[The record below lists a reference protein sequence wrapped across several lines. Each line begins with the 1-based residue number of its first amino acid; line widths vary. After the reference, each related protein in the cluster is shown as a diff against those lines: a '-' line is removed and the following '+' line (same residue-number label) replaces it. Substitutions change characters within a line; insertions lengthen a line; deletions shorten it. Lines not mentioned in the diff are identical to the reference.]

1 MSITT
6 AVSKDGRSGYRVRV
20 GLGKTADGSYRYKTT
35 TILGATYVQAV
46 ALETRMK
53 DAAQAGKNKQVER
66 EVFLQSRG
74 LTANTKNIPLKGA
87 YDLALQKP
95 HSKTTSETRIAFH
108 RNYWNDFVAFLK
120 VRYPLFNAM
129 QHVTTPAAEEYI
141 AFIRTKG
148 LFRKYQETKMKTRL
162 SNDTLNE
169 IQRTISQV
177 FRLLHSE
184 TGTGNPF
191 ADIQRLS
198 AKHAEREAY
207 TEEQLRTIFDKAD
220 GYIKPMFF
228 IGLFTGLSEG
238 DVCTLRKDEVHF
250 ERHHIYRKRN
260 KTKKSTGATSAI
272 PMLPVLEEFLK
283 ELIAKS
289 GSESEYVLPEQA
301 ADYLRER
308 SEVSKRIK
316 KFLEM
321 ACEFDTTA
329 NVDGRSRKQS
339 VLDFHSLRHTFCS
352 MAGVAGIPITVVQSI
367 VGHMTPRM
375 TELYSRHVQE
385 NERLYWI
392 QLLGKRLNVADGYF
406 IGSGTPEL
414 PEGMETE
421 RLELIELVKHMDI
434 VKVKEELARLTGGNM
449 KCKI

>member
-20 GLGKTADGSYRYKTT
+20 GLGKTSDGSYRYKTT

-53 DAAQAGKNKQVER
+53 DAAQAGKNNQIER
-66 EVFLQSRG
+66 EVFLQSRE
-74 LTANTKNIPLKGA
+74 LTTNTKSIPLKNA

-95 HSKTTSETRIAFH
+95 HCKSTSEARIVFH

-129 QHVTTPAAEEYI
+129 QHVTTPVAEEYI
-141 AFIRTKG
+141 SFIRANG
-148 LFRKYQETKMKTRL
+148 MFRKHQESKEKTCL

-169 IQRTISQV
+169 IHRTISQV

-191 ADIQRLS
+191 GEIPRLS

-207 TEEQLRTIFDKAD
+207 TEGQLRTIFERAD
-220 GYIKPMFF
+220 GYLKPMFF

-250 ERHHIYRKRN
+250 DRHHIYRKRN
-260 KTKKSTGATSAI
+260 KTKKITGTTSAI

-283 ELIAKS
+283 GLIAKS
-289 GSESEYVLPEQA
+289 GSETEYVLPEQA

-321 ACEFDTTA
+321 DCEFDTTA
-329 NVDGRSRKQS
+329 KLDGRSRKQS

-392 QLLGKRLNVADGYF
+392 QLLGKRLNVADGSF
-406 IGSGTPEL
+406 IGSGTAEL
-414 PEGMETE
+414 PDGTESE

-434 VKVKEELARLTGGNM
+434 GRVREELTRLKTGTE
-449 KCKI
+449 C